1 MKSVDCIEL
10 EHISIPAAAVVSK
23 PIYTPAAVGAVGLPV
38 PVNEPVL
45 PIMFPAAVI
54 VPDVVIL
61 FREREVV
68 DKIVGCFSPI
78 LYQVRPLYM

>member
-1 MKSVDCIEL
+1 MPPPVDE
-10 EHISIPAAAVVSK
+10 SK

-54 VPDVVIL
+54 VSDVVIL

-68 DKIVGCFSPI
+68 DIIVGCFSPI
-78 LYQVRPLYM
+78 LYQLRPLYM

>member
-1 MKSVDCIEL
+1 MQIPIPPPVDE
-10 EHISIPAAAVVSK
+10 SK
-23 PIYTPAAVGAVGLPV
+23 PICTPAAVGGVGLPV

-68 DKIVGCFSPI
+68 DIIVGCFSQFCI
-78 LYQVRPLYM
+78 NFALLYM

>member
-1 MKSVDCIEL
+1 MLELLTTITIYWKVSVQ
-10 EHISIPAAAVVSK
+10 ISIPPPVDESK
-23 PIYTPAAVGAVGLPV
+23 PIYTPLAVGATGLPV

-61 FREREVV
+61 FRERE
-68 DKIVGCFSPI
+68 KLLIK
-78 LYQVRPLYM
+78 L